1 MDLKHLSL
9 RNMQKKQTKKT
20 NKNQGQ
26 ILLHSTGI
34 GNSLVI
40 DTSLFDFLY
49 FHS

>member
-9 RNMQKKQTKKT
+9 RNMQKKKK

-40 DTSLFDFLY
+40 DTSLFDFL
-49 FHS
+49 

>member
-9 RNMQKKQTKKT
+9 RDMQKKQNK

-34 GNSLVI
+34 GNSLVT
-40 DTSLFDFLY
+40 DTSLFGNTE
-49 FHS
+49 

>member
-9 RNMQKKQTKKT
+9 RNMQKKNKKK

-40 DTSLFDFLY
+40 DTSLFDFL
-49 FHS
+49 

>member
-9 RNMQKKQTKKT
+9 RNMQKTKKQNK

-40 DTSLFDFLY
+40 DTSLFDFL
-49 FHS
+49 